1 MLITLV
7 PVILFD
13 HAYYGFCIVVCIPVL
28 FSSECVNCI
37 HEINV
42 NTNVSLLYG
51 LCTGVFI
58 RTETFICCMVSS

>member
-13 HAYYGFCIVVCIPVL
+13 NAYYDICIFVCIPVL
-28 FSSECVNCI
+28 FKNECVNCI

-42 NTNVSLLYG
+42 NTNVSLPYG
-51 LCTGVFI
+51 LCTDFYMNRNIHLSWGSF
-58 RTETFICCMVSS
+58 S

>member
-13 HAYYGFCIVVCIPVL
+13 NAYYSMCIFVCIPIL

-51 LCTGVFI
+51 LCTGVFM
-58 RTETFICCMVSS
+58 RTGTFICCVENS

>member
-13 HAYYGFCIVVCIPVL
+13 NAYYGICIFVCIPIL
-28 FSSECVNCI
+28 FNSECVNCI

-42 NTNVSLLYG
+42 NTNVSLPYG
-51 LCTGVFI
+51 LCTDIFI
-58 RTETFICCMVSS
+58 RTGIFICHVANS